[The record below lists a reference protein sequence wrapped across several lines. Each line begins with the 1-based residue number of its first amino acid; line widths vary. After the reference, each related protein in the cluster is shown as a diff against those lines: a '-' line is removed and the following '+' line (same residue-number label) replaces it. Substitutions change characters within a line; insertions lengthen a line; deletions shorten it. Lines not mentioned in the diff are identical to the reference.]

1 MSNINSAA
9 PHTSMISAVA
19 AGVLLTLALLSVLF
33 LLQENGM
40 ILPTGAAQQLHE
52 LTHDA
57 RHAVG
62 VPCH

>member
-1 MSNINSAA
+1 MNQIVAL
-9 PHTSMISAVA
+9 PRTMLPTTMLLWAVA
-19 AGVLLTLALLSVLF
+19 ALLLFGVFF
-33 LLQENGM
+33 LLQENGV
-40 ILPTGAAQQLHE
+40 LLSPAAAEFLHE